1 MLFRSLVVY
10 LIYFPNPFDS
20 SKLGIMD
27 RAKVVYGAQEEA
39 RIELVGEEEGLVRRE
54 EVEEV

>member
-1 MLFRSLVVY
+1 
-10 LIYFPNPFDS
+10 
-20 SKLGIMD
+20 MD